1 MVRRSTVFPRYG
13 AMRYRE
19 RGVPSAL
26 VYAPGHRS
34 HRRTCCDRLLG
45 GVGGVAARLRR
56 LAVSRRSIEPCSCSG
71 AFCRAGGP
79 QCAFAFVADAVRPK
93 RFAGLFAAA
102 PLIAIA
108 TLALIASTSGADL
121 AAIEQRSELS
131 YGDERSGCAPGASR
145 RATARERP
153 RSEHRHRAVT
163 HENGACQPPRLRL
176 RWVTRRIGVE
186 P

>member
-1 MVRRSTVFPRYG
+1 MQLLRHFQLG
-13 AMRYRE
+13 
-19 RGVPSAL
+19 GAL
-26 VYAPGHRS
+26 V
-34 HRRTCCDRLLG
+34 
-45 GVGGVAARLRR
+45 
-56 LAVSRRSIEPCSCSG
+56 
-71 AFCRAGGP
+71 
-79 QCAFAFVADAVRPK
+79 CAFAYVADVVRPK
-93 RFAGLFAAA
+93 RFAGLFAVA
-102 PLIAIA
+102 PSIAIA
-108 TLALIASTSGADL
+108 TLALTASTSGAEV